1 VESCQPETGS
11 YLDIAHEA
19 RIVSVFTM
27 HIGNARISATL
38 CTVELFT
45 GALEH
50 RNPTDQSA
58 FFDGRE
64 TPSERKSGWEANA
77 GHDWMPKRWREDSTV
92 VRSGWLQ

>member
-1 VESCQPETGS
+1 
-11 YLDIAHEA
+11 
-19 RIVSVFTM
+19 M

-45 GALEH
+45 EGTWNTGIL
-50 RNPTDQSA
+50 TDQSA

-77 GHDWMPKRWREDSTV
+77 GHDWKPKRREDSTV
-92 VRSGWLQ
+92 VTSGWLQ